1 MDVPNKPSPSQNALG
16 RLANVIEERLRAYAA
31 GFWAA
36 FWPALGWTV
45 VVAVVWSL
53 AEALPG

>member
-1 MDVPNKPSPSQNALG
+1 MMSQ
-16 RLANVIEERLRAYAA
+16 RSLRAYAAGFWA

>member
-1 MDVPNKPSPSQNALG
+1 MMSQ
-16 RLANVIEERLRAYAA
+16 RSLRAYAA
-31 GFWAA
+31 GFVVAVVAVVWS
-36 FWPALGWTV
+36 ALGWAV